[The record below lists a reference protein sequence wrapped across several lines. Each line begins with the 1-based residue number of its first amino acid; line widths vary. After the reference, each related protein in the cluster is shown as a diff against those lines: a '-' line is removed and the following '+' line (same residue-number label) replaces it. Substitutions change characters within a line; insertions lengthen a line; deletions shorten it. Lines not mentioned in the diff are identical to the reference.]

1 MLGNRVAEL
10 RRLLSV
16 GDHMRHVITALGVI
30 GISSALMASPVH
42 ALEPDQLP
50 LSYTLGLNAVT
61 AHAGFDDG
69 AGGVLGNVATGS
81 TLGVDTIPTFES
93 FFYDPG
99 FTTTGNHQFTWQY
112 RMVGRAP
119 FKAGEDDNDRRDDD
133 ARVTRFRAPVVPV
146 TVDLRNADGSPR
158 FVNGQRLISSPAAYV
173 APTLASPI
181 FQPTGYSS
189 SFIPTQFTDSILRAE
204 FHGVASQHWHTLLDP
219 SVRPGRTMVLLA
231 GTYRFALNGD
241 GTCCAFILV
250 DENAFNNALRPG
262 FGGPTTIIARAIA
275 DGDIT
280 TQDISTFLFP
290 NTFLYRNGNP
300 KQCCVLGF
308 HDYALGP
315 GDQSNG
321 WMERRYVFNYSSWVS
336 PGLFSSFVDVAVLS
350 HELSETFN
358 DPFGGNLVP
367 WWLAPN
373 GNCQNNLETG
383 DVIEGLPNAIK
394 TIHLG
399 GTAYHVQN
407 EALLQWFAGQTPS
420 TAINGA
426 YSYPDP
432 VLTTASVSRNP
443 GCK

>member
-1 MLGNRVAEL
+1 
-10 RRLLSV
+10 
-16 GDHMRHVITALGVI
+16 MRHVITILGVI
-30 GISSALMASPVH
+30 GMSAALMASPVR
-42 ALEPDQLP
+42 AQRPDQLP
-50 LSYTLGLNAVT
+50 LSYTLGLTAVT
-61 AHAGFDDG
+61 AHAGASDG
-69 AGGVLGNVATGS
+69 TGGVLGNTATGS
-81 TLGVDTIPTFES
+81 TLGVDTIPTFDS
-93 FFYDPG
+93 WFYDPG
-99 FTTTGNHQFTWQY
+99 FNVNGTGVTATGIPLYTWQY

-119 FKAGEDDNDRRDDD
+119 FKGAKDNNDRQNDDGP
-133 ARVTRFRAPVVPV
+133 VTHIRAPVVPV

-204 FHGVASQHWHTLLDP
+204 FFEVAPQNWHTLLDP

-231 GTYRFALNGD
+231 GTYQFALNAE

-250 DENAFNNALRPG
+250 DENAFDQALEPNV
-262 FGGPTTIIARAIA
+262 GGPTTVVGQAITA
-275 DGDIT
+275 DDIT
-280 TQDISTFLFP
+280 AQDISTFLFP
-290 NTFLYRNGNP
+290 NTFLYLNGNRND
-300 KQCCVLGF
+300 CCILGY
-308 HDYALGP
+308 HTYHSGP

-321 WMERRYVFNYSSWVS
+321 FMERRYVWNYSSWVTL
-336 PGLFSSFVDVAVLS
+336 GLFTTGWADVTVLS

-358 DPFGGNLVP
+358 DPFIGNLIP

-373 GNCQNNLETG
+373 GNCQNDLETG
-383 DVIEGLPNAIK
+383 DVIEDLPNAIK

-407 EALLQWFAGQTPS
+407 EALLQWFAGETPS

-432 VLTTASVSRNP
+432 VLTTASVSLHP

>member
-1 MLGNRVAEL
+1 
-10 RRLLSV
+10 
-16 GDHMRHVITALGVI
+16 MRHVITVLGII
-30 GISSALMASPVH
+30 GMSAALMASPVR
-42 ALEPDQLP
+42 AQQPDQLP
-50 LSYTLGLNAVT
+50 LSYTLGLTPAT
-61 AHAGFDDG
+61 AHVGAAGG
-69 AGGVLGNVATGS
+69 AGGVLGNTATGS
-81 TLGVDTIPTFES
+81 TLGVDTIPTFDS
-93 FFYDPG
+93 YFYDPG
-99 FTTTGNHQFTWQY
+99 FNVNGTGFDATGIPQYTWQY

-119 FKAGEDDNDRRDDD
+119 FKGAKDENNRHNDDSP
-133 ARVTRFRAPVVPV
+133 VTHIRATVVPV

-181 FQPTGYSS
+181 FQPTSYSS

-204 FHGVASQHWHTLLDP
+204 FFEVAPQNWHTLLDP

-231 GTYRFALNGD
+231 GTYQFALNGD

-250 DENAFNNALRPG
+250 DENTFNDALRPG
-262 FGGPTTIIARAIA
+262 FGGPTTIIAQAITA
-275 DGDIT
+275 GDIT

-290 NTFLYRNGNP
+290 NIFLTNINGITNR
-300 KQCCVLGF
+300 CCILGL
-308 HDYALGP
+308 HDYWVEP

-321 WMERRYVFNYSSWVS
+321 FKERRYVWNWSSWVTL
-336 PGLFSSFVDVAVLS
+336 GLFFNYFADVAVLS

-358 DPFGGNLVP
+358 DPFIGNLVP

-373 GNCQNNLETG
+373 GNCQRDLETG
-383 DVIEGLPNAIK
+383 DVIENLPNAIK

-399 GTAYHVQN
+399 GTAFHVQN

-432 VLTTASVSRNP
+432 VLTTASVSLHP
-443 GCK
+443 GCE

>member
-1 MLGNRVAEL
+1 MTS
-10 RRLLSV
+10 RLLSV
-16 GDHMRHVITALGVI
+16 LPILGGQMRHIISVLGGIAISAALV
-30 GISSALMASPVH
+30 LSPVR
-42 ALEPDQLP
+42 AWDADQLSP
-50 LSYTLGLNAVT
+50 SYTLGLTTGT
-61 AHAGFDDG
+61 AQMGVPDG
-69 AGGVLGNVATGS
+69 AGGVIGNVATGS
-81 TLGVDTIPTFES
+81 TLGVDTIRTFES
-93 FFYDPG
+93 YFYDPG
-99 FTTTGNHQFTWQY
+99 FNTNGIHQYTWQF

-119 FKAGEDDNDRRDDD
+119 FNGGEDENDRHDNNDP
-133 ARVTRFRAPVVPV
+133 VTRFRAPVVPV

-204 FHGVASQHWHTLLDP
+204 FYGVAPHDWHTLLDP
-219 SVRPGRTMVLLA
+219 SVQPGLTMVLVA

-241 GTCCAFILV
+241 GSCCAFILV
-250 DENAFNNALRPG
+250 DESTFRNALFPAA
-262 FGGPTTIIARAIA
+262 GPTTVIAQAVA
-275 DGDIT
+275 AGYIT

-290 NTFLYRNGNP
+290 NTFLYQNGNP
-300 KQCCVLGF
+300 SQCCVLGF
-308 HDYALGP
+308 HNYAVGS
-315 GDQSNG
+315 GDPSNG
-321 WMERRYVFNYSSWVS
+321 WMERRYVFNYSSWVTL
-336 PGLFSSFVDVAVLS
+336 GLFTSGWADVTVLS
-350 HELSETFN
+350 HELTETFN

-383 DVIEGLPNAIK
+383 DVIENLPNAIK

-399 GTAYHVQN
+399 GTVYHVQN

-432 VLTTASVSRNP
+432 VLTTASVSQNP
-443 GCK
+443 DCK

>member
-1 MLGNRVAEL
+1 
-10 RRLLSV
+10 
-16 GDHMRHVITALGVI
+16 MRHIISVLGVI
-30 GISSALMASPVH
+30 GISAALMASPVR

-50 LSYTLGLNAVT
+50 PSYTLGLSAGT
-61 AHAGFDDG
+61 AHMGFADG
-69 AGGVLGNVATGS
+69 AGGVLGNRATGS
-81 TLGVDTIPTFES
+81 TLGVDTIPTFDS
-93 FFYDPG
+93 YFYDPG
-99 FTTTGNHQFTWQY
+99 FNTNGIHQYTWQY

-119 FKAGEDDNDRRDDD
+119 FKGGEDDNDRHDDD
-133 ARVTRFRAPVVPV
+133 GPVTRFRAPVVPV

-189 SFIPTQFTDSILRAE
+189 SFIPTQFTDAVLRAE
-204 FHGVASQHWHTLLDP
+204 FYGVASHHWHTLLLP
-219 SVRPGRTMVLLA
+219 SVKPGRTMVLVA

-250 DENAFNNALRPG
+250 DRSTFNNALFPIG
-262 FGGPTTIIARAIA
+262 QQAVTA
-275 DGDIT
+275 GDIT

-290 NTFLYRNGNP
+290 NTFLYSNGDP
-300 KQCCVLGF
+300 KQCCILGF
-308 HDYALGP
+308 HTYVAEP

-321 WMERRYVFNYSSWVS
+321 WMERRYVFNYSSWVTL
-336 PGLFSSFVDVAVLS
+336 GLFGASSFADVAVLS

-432 VLTTASVSRNP
+432 VLTTPSVSRNP